1 MKGRICG
8 VDEAG
13 RGPVLGPMVVSGV
26 CVDDESQLAT
36 LGVRDSKKLRP
47 VRREQLAREITSIAE
62 VETVVVPAEEIDL
75 LRMEMTLNELEVN
88 IFGSVLSKLRPE
100 IAYLDSADVNAERFG
115 VNVAGTLDFEV
126 EIISKHGADDIYPVV
141 SAASIIAKTTR
152 DREIAKIEN
161 EIGER
166 IGSGY
171 PSDPNTIQ
179 FLEKWIREKG
189 NLPPHTR
196 KSWKTAKRILQGT
209 KVKKLNEFER

>member
-26 CVDDESQLAT
+26 CVDDESQLTT
-36 LGVRDSKKLRP
+36 LGVKDSKKLKP
-47 VRREQLAREITSIAE
+47 ARREQLAREIKAIAGI
-62 VETVVVPAEEIDL
+62 ETVIVPAEEIDL
-75 LRMEMTLNELEVN
+75 LRMEMTLNELEAN
-88 IFGSVLSKLRPE
+88 LFSSVLSKLRPE
-100 IAYLDSADVNAERFG
+100 VAYLDSVDVNAERFG
-115 VNVAGTLDFEV
+115 NNVGRTLDFDV

-152 DREIAKIEN
+152 DREIEKIEK

-171 PSDPNTIQ
+171 PSDPETVR
-179 FLEKWIREKG
+179 FLEKWIREKD

-196 KSWKTAKRILQGT
+196 KSWETTKRILQE
-209 KVKKLNEFER
+209 VKTRKLNEFER